1 AAAGFLGVEIALQD
15 QNSGDLVDHGPVLG
29 AGAAGGV
36 EMAVGFGGGE
46 ALVPKVYGQSE
57 GLAQGFGK
65 GMGFG
70 GLGAD
75 VAGHVQGIAENN
87 GRTAEF
93 AQEAAEGFQVLLDV
107 FAHQGKDRLGGQAE
121 LVGDSDA
128 DAAVTEIEAEEAG
141 GHWMMVQGTAKGRLA
156 SKRFAEKRSAKGQ
169 LAKKRLAVSGGLPA
183 KLRPGIRR
191 LKIKRSG
198 QERREVVGKQERGRF
213 PLSLR
218 GEKTASDNQLE
229 NQRLKVP
236 GRRCD
241 ASFSSYFFFLWW
253 RLALWGSCSWSRRG
267 RVRRRS
273 STSIRACPRRR
284 LPRS

>member
-1 AAAGFLGVEIALQD
+1 MLELFDFFLKLSFDVFRHATVPLGQVTLSRSKAKPGRGGSATSNSARQGARERGREETDPRKGNRKRRHPRPGPRAPFSRLYDAGVLAAAAGFLGVEIALQD

-93 AQEAAEGFQVLLDV
+93 AQEAA
-107 FAHQGKDRLGGQAE
+107 
-121 LVGDSDA
+121 
-128 DAAVTEIEAEEAG
+128 
-141 GHWMMVQGTAKGRLA
+141 
-156 SKRFAEKRSAKGQ
+156 
-169 LAKKRLAVSGGLPA
+169 
-183 KLRPGIRR
+183 
-191 LKIKRSG
+191 
-198 QERREVVGKQERGRF
+198 
-213 PLSLR
+213 
-218 GEKTASDNQLE
+218 
-229 NQRLKVP
+229 
-236 GRRCD
+236 
-241 ASFSSYFFFLWW
+241 
-253 RLALWGSCSWSRRG
+253 
-267 RVRRRS
+267 
-273 STSIRACPRRR
+273 
-284 LPRS
+284 